1 LVAYKM
7 AAFPISFHSLTKP
20 KMNRGLFK
28 IWQILILLD
37 SIQNSMEIK
46 YKFTMEDERIFTA
59 CRDEP
64 PEILDINGLF
74 DISQNTFHMNESGV
88 TISGNATVIWD
99 IQPSDRVQVTRN
111 N

>member
-1 LVAYKM
+1 M
-7 AAFPISFHSLTKP
+7 AIFPISFHSLTKP